1 MDPPRLQPPIVAAL
15 VAAIAL
21 GTVSVDS
28 RACVDGAPLGEAVT
42 LTREAGATP
51 AGERAGLQIL
61 GAGWFRAVEIVKR
74 GGGSDRT
81 QVPIELDGEPVIT
94 TSFATLKNA
103 WNQLTTDY
111 IVAEVRS
118 EGQVSTMTVWYKPE
132 LKFRALA
139 VVRVEVEE
147 EGVESVSLRAVMNK
161 PGPHEHVPGQPGTA
175 VALPAF
181 K

>member
-1 MDPPRLQPPIVAAL
+1 MLRLLPPASIVAAL
-15 VAAIAL
+15 GVPAA
-21 GTVSVDS
+21 SF
-28 RACVDGAPLGEAVT
+28 ACVDGAPLGEAIT

-74 GGGSDRT
+74 GGSSDQTRVT
-81 QVPIELDGEPVIT
+81 IELDGEPMIT

-103 WNQLTTDY
+103 WSQLNTDY
-111 IVAEVRS
+111 IVAEVRTDA
-118 EGQVSTMTVWYKPE
+118 QISTMTVWYKPE

-147 EGVESVSLRAVMNK
+147 DGVEGVSLRAVMNK
-161 PGPHEHVPGQPGTA
+161 PGPHEHIPGQPGTA

>member
-1 MDPPRLQPPIVAAL
+1 L
-15 VAAIAL
+15 VAAAL
-21 GTVSVDS
+21 GAVSVDS
-28 RACVDGAPLGEAVT
+28 LACVDGAPLGEAVT

-74 GGGSDRT
+74 GGRSDQTRVT
-81 QVPIELDGEPVIT
+81 IELDGEPVIT
-94 TSFATLKNA
+94 VSFATLKNA
-103 WNQLTTDY
+103 WNQLNTDF
-111 IVAEVRS
+111 IVAEVRTD
-118 EGQVSTMTVWYKPE
+118 GALSTMTVWYKPE

-139 VVRVEVEE
+139 VVRVEVDEDGV
-147 EGVESVSLRAVMNK
+147 EGVNLRAVMNK
-161 PGPHEHVPGQPGTA
+161 PGPHEHVPGQPGTT

>member
-1 MDPPRLQPPIVAAL
+1 MHRSKSKSLL
-15 VAAIAL
+15 VAPLLAAVAL
-21 GTVSVDS
+21 GTMSADS
-28 RACVDGAPLGEAVT
+28 RGCVDGAPLGEAVT

-61 GAGWFRAVEIVKR
+61 GAGWFRAVEVVKR

-81 QVPIELDGEPVIT
+81 RVTIELDGEPVIT
-94 TSFATLKNA
+94 TSFAILKNA
-103 WNQLTTDY
+103 WSQLNTDY
-111 IVAEVRS
+111 LVAEVRC

-147 EGVESVSLRAVMNK
+147 DGVENVSLRAVMNK
-161 PGPHEHVPGQPGTA
+161 PGPHEHVPGQPATTA
-175 VALPAF
+175 ALPAF

>member
-1 MDPPRLQPPIVAAL
+1 VLRTSFLASFSFAL
-15 VAAIAL
+15 VSGA
-21 GTVSVDS
+21 VSAGA

-42 LTREAGATP
+42 LTRDAGAT
-51 AGERAGLQIL
+51 AVGERAGLQIL
-61 GAGWFRAVEIVKR
+61 GAGWFRAVEVVKR
-74 GGGSDRT
+74 GGSSDQTRVT
-81 QVPIELDGEPVIT
+81 IELDGEPVIT
-94 TSFATLKNA
+94 TSFAILKNA
-103 WNQLTTDY
+103 WSQLKTDY

-118 EGQVSTMTVWYKPE
+118 DGPVSTMTVWYKPE

-147 EGVESVSLRAVMNK
+147 DGVQNVSLRAVMNK
-161 PGPHEHVPGQPGTA
+161 PGPHEHVPGQPGTT